1 MKISQLLVR
10 FHQSSFLAKS
20 KSNAE
25 LWRVRQSYSGQPA
38 SGVGLEVWHFG
49 AAGAILL
56 AILIHTWKSPVL
68 SRYLPVGL
76 PWIQGIWLLQL
87 LDYGNIWPSS
97 VLIHLQ
103 NLKVQD
109 LAVHLRSGDPHTL
122 GLTDLG
128 KVPEQSHSAHIIYP
142 GSPVNPDSLLDR
154 KPVLTPGSPE
164 TQHPGWGYG
173 VRGTRNMGLTE
184 KSSDMILRA
193 TASD

>member
-38 SGVGLEVWHFG
+38 SGVWAGGLALWSSRCHPSGNFNPHLKISCFIKVFACG
-49 AAGAILL
+49 SAMNPRNLAPAAPGL
-56 AILIHTWKSPVL
+56 WKHMAQL
-68 SRYLPVGL
+68 
-76 PWIQGIWLLQL
+76 GINSLTESQSTR
-87 LDYGNIWPSS
+87 SS
-97 VLIHLQ
+97 SASQ
-103 NLKVQD
+103 KR
-109 LAVHLRSGDPHTL
+109 RSSYP

-128 KVPEQSHSAHIIYP
+128 KVPEQSRSAHIIYP